1 MAWLAMVLSLVVAL
15 VGALGLVSPRTVLEL
30 FRWFEGPLGLYTA
43 AVLRILLGG
52 ALLVAAPSSRAP
64 RALQGLGFVILVAGL
79 ITPFFGVERLR
90 AFLDWWST
98 QGPGFVRAWCA
109 VALAVGAFLAR
120 SVLPRPEP
128 G

>member
-15 VGALGLVSPRTVLEL
+15 VGALGLVSPRSLLTV
-30 FRWFEGPLGLYTA
+30 FHWFESPLGLYTA
-43 AVLRILLGG
+43 AGLRIVLGG
-52 ALLVAAPSSRAP
+52 ALLLAAPTSRAP

-90 AFLDWWST
+90 AFLDWWSA
-98 QGPGFVRAWCA
+98 QGQGFIRAWCA
-109 VALAVGAFLAR
+109 VALAVGAFLAG
-120 SVLPRPEP
+120 SVLPRREA